1 MVSALGLNPSFMH
14 RIFRK
19 LFLFTP
25 EDPLPCKQLLS
36 ALALGCHK
44 ILAASAGRGRR
55 MSVILIKPSNF
66 YIYEIDFYNF
76 ESLAQTLFQEG
87 ALRGDPASFPFIH
100 C

>member
-1 MVSALGLNPSFMH
+1 
-14 RIFRK
+14 
-19 LFLFTP
+19 
-25 EDPLPCKQLLS
+25 
-36 ALALGCHK
+36 
-44 ILAASAGRGRR
+44 